1 MCDDRKGVEEEIPAR
16 LSILNQ
22 LEGGWLMSIDV
33 SVPEY
38 TLKFL
43 YFAKQSTH
51 ISLTI
56 NKLVKEFHEY
66 QTRIF
71 DSLLALNKFFV
82 CVLPLVAY
90 IELNIHFGWFL

>member
-1 MCDDRKGVEEEIPAR
+1 
-16 LSILNQ
+16 
-22 LEGGWLMSIDV
+22 MSIDV
-33 SVPEY
+33 LVPEY

-71 DSLLALNKFFV
+71 DSLLALNIFFV
-82 CVLPLVAY
+82 CVLPLVVAY
-90 IELNIHFGWFL
+90 IAKYTLWLVFIIWSTISEVSGTEVVQGTLFYMRF